1 MWIYLGRLSF
11 AARAGILGG
20 CVALAWAATMPLA
33 YWSAGAAG
41 AQAASV
47 AAGVCFAGTIL
58 ALATTEMLSGPLRA
72 LYGVLLGMFARTG
85 LPLVATLV
93 IYFKVPALADA
104 GLVVYLLV
112 FYFLTLVVET
122 VLAIS
127 CLRQEQPSPGDT

>member
-1 MWIYLGRLSF
+1 MWTYLGRLSF
-11 AARAGILGG
+11 AARAAILGG
-20 CVALAWAATMPLA
+20 CVALAWAAALPLA

-47 AAGVCFAGTIL
+47 AAGICFVGTVS
-58 ALATTEMLSGPLRA
+58 ALAMTEMLSGPLRA

-85 LPLVATLV
+85 LPLVATMV

-112 FYFLTLVVET
+112 FYFFTLGIET
-122 VLAIS
+122 VLAVS
-127 CLRQEQPSPGDT
+127 CVRQEQQSPGSS